1 MQLRPPSVN
10 GCRKGAGHGSS
21 GTPECSGSQFPHGMD
36 QRRSGAPLPRRSR
49 LQGAHENVRRRTA
62 PSVLLRAAILR
73 QPSILRNVIRPLA
86 TRLPSRIS
94 AVASWS
100 RSVTEIAVP
109 ACTAMASGWH
119 PLRHSSGLEIPVAQS
134 LLRKLPPARRAS
146 NMLLCLTGGRP
157 MEGNFRSEE
166 HTSELQSPC
175 NLVCRLL
182 LEKKKK
188 EKIDNTRK
196 QEQSNNTT
204 KSIHQVRV
212 PKIQSRVAHHRLSA
226 LESSLWNRASRL
238 LRTAPDTDS
247 C

>member
-62 PSVLLRAAILR
+62 PSVLLIAAILR

-157 MEGNFRSEE
+157 MEGNFTLAKIRATVETGAMLLPGDQTDRTHE
-166 HTSELQSPC
+166 QLRAK
-175 NLVCRLL
+175 LKRL
-182 LEKKKK
+182 
-188 EKIDNTRK
+188 
-196 QEQSNNTT
+196 
-204 KSIHQVRV
+204 
-212 PKIQSRVAHHRLSA
+212 A
-226 LESSLWNRASRL
+226 LGRASCRERASVTVGAVTL
-238 LRTAPDTDS
+238 KHR
-247 C
+247 